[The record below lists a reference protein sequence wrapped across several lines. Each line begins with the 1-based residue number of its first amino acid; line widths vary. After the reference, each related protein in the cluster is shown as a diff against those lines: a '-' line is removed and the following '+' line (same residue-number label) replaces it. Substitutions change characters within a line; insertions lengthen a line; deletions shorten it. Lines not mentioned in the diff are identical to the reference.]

1 MEKYLNIQIIW
12 VAIILLATILV
23 TKVQAT
29 ETTANILNNGSFDNQ
44 TNDWE
49 LDGNVDYDG
58 NTYSG
63 GLSKSVRF
71 SSSNGGSVTQSI
83 TLDNI
88 AEENQEVISISGSLI
103 SIGCNNSG
111 SAWCT
116 QTGTANNL
124 DPVNITMTLSDGTT
138 TEVLSYNFTSD
149 YNDGVI
155 TTNYS
160 VDVSN
165 IFQTNNTALTVN
177 YFGADTGNKSGQFG
191 TIIDDLSVVLT
202 LDDIT
207 PVEIPESTQITQIES
222 PVVIIEETPV
232 IIIGGLDENSI
243 VDTLSSGVLDIGPQQ
258 DMQITNLSSS
268 ISVISDIRAEQMHS
282 DMADVGINNEMPTL
296 VDTGA
301 EVPVE
306 TDIPD
311 MDLPEIDIDIEMPE
325 IEMPND
331 MPETND
337 IEIESVAEP
346 EPETLE
352 EIREELPA
360 ELEETNME
368 EDLEENNNEQKE
380 EAPTENDEDVG
391 ENEESNIS
399 NDSVAEEK
407 EEKKEENVKK
417 EKNNVIK
424 KNTVITKKD
433 VKNEKSEEKS
443 TSNSENKSNKKE
455 NSSIPSTKVESDVV
469 LQELDLVTVVSFN
482 KEYFE
487 VKITDTLDI
496 TKGEVDFYDGQ
507 DGFNNQ
513 DYAKANS
520 DFFNQYSDTNSEWDL
535 VAEPSV
541 IKIDSFRR

>member
-1 MEKYLNIQIIW
+1 M
-12 VAIILLATILV
+12 LV
-23 TKVQAT
+23 ITAPQKVRAT
-29 ETTANILNNGSFDNQ
+29 ETTNILNNGSFDNQ
-44 TNDWE
+44 TNGWE
-49 LDGNVDYDG
+49 LNGNVDYDG

-63 GLSKSVRF
+63 GISKSVRF
-71 SSSNGGSVTQSI
+71 SSAEGGSVTQSI
-83 TLDNI
+83 SLETI

-116 QTGTANNL
+116 QFGTENNL

-138 TEVLSYNFTSD
+138 TEVLTHNFTSD
-149 YNDGVI
+149 YNDGTK

-165 IFQTNNTALTVN
+165 IFQTNNTSLTVN
-177 YFGADTGNKSGQFG
+177 YFGADTGNKNGQFG

-207 PVEIPESTQITQIES
+207 PVEIPESSQITQIES
-222 PVVIIEETPV
+222 PLAIIEEAPV
-232 IIIGGLDENSI
+232 VIIGGLDENSI

-258 DMQITNLSSS
+258 DMQIASLSPS

-282 DMADVGINNEMPTL
+282 DIADIGINNEMPII
-296 VDTGA
+296 VDTGVD
-301 EVPVE
+301 VPVE

-325 IEMPND
+325 
-331 MPETND
+331 
-337 IEIESVAEP
+337 
-346 EPETLE
+346 TLE
-352 EIREELPA
+352 ELRNEEIPA

-368 EDLEENNNEQKE
+368 EDLEGNNNEQQE
-380 EAPTENDEDVG
+380 ETPAENDEDVG
-391 ENEESNIS
+391 KNEESDIS
-399 NDSVAEEK
+399 DDSGAEEK
-407 EEKKEENVKK
+407 EEKQEENVEKQ
-417 EKNNVIK
+417 KNNIIK
-424 KNTVITKKD
+424 KSTVITKKD

-443 TSNSENKSNKKE
+443 TSNSENKSNKNKS
-455 NSSIPSTKVESDVV
+455 NSLPSTKIESDVV

-520 DFFNQYSDTNSEWDL
+520 AFFNQYSDTNSEWDL
-535 VAEPSV
+535 VAKPSV